1 MEFPMRIG
9 LYGGSFDPVHLG
21 HLWIADSA
29 RDYLQLDEV
38 RWIPAA
44 QSPLKESAPKA
55 SCEQRLTMLHL
66 ALSGAEGHC
75 VDDRELRRGDVSY
88 TVQTLQEI
96 CAESDS
102 DQYFFILGSDS
113 LASMPQWFMPEKI
126 MDLVTLAV
134 VHRGGDPEPDYSVLE
149 GLVNEKTIERMRASQ
164 ILVPSIEISSSEIR
178 HRIMQGDSIRY
189 RVPNA
194 VEAYLRSEKLYLP

>member
-1 MEFPMRIG
+1 MRIG

-21 HLWIADSA
+21 HLWIAESA

-96 CAESDS
+96 CKGRIPTST
-102 DQYFFILGSDS
+102 FIFGKRFSRFNASVVHARENNGSRDLGSC
-113 LASMPQWFMPEKI
+113 ASRW
-126 MDLVTLAV
+126 
-134 VHRGGDPEPDYSVLE
+134 
-149 GLVNEKTIERMRASQ
+149 
-164 ILVPSIEISSSEIR
+164 
-178 HRIMQGDSIRY
+178 
-189 RVPNA
+189 
-194 VEAYLRSEKLYLP
+194 